1 MSAETRHKG
10 LSDDDRAY
18 KRYIDAIRSN
28 INNGVKF
35 DLACGAVAVE
45 DPELKKIII
54 DDALKV
60 EIAELHYGKGLSL
73 FDVSKKIGVSMD
85 RLLKANSEMMEDVLN
100 TADSVAGK
108 HSGGPEPLTH

>member
-1 MSAETRHKG
+1 MSAETGHKR
-10 LSDDDRAY
+10 LSDNDRNY
-18 KRYIDAIRSN
+18 KRHIDAIRSN

-45 DPELKKIII
+45 DPELKKMII

-73 FDVSKKIGVSMD
+73 FDVSKKLGVSMD

-100 TADSVAGK
+100 TEGSVAEK
-108 HSGGPEPLTH
+108 RSGGPEPLTH